1 MADTQNSQSRSSQ
14 LYRFVAGRAQEFA
27 GGLANESSEARASL
41 AVLRRSLSAPLAEQP
56 QVWTKVFNSF
66 PLELEGPRD
75 EPGVYETAA
84 HLALAFFALHQQSRS
99 ESMHKA
105 NEGFGAAICQLHQV
119 AGENQKKGVERRF
132 NAALTAQ
139 TTDELVHHLR
149 GLIQMLR
156 SYSVPMDYGQLAND
170 LVALNY
176 SGSARR
182 VRLRWARDMNRV
194 PLSENDKS
202 DRTVEN
208 Q

>member
-1 MADTQNSQSRSSQ
+1 MADTNKSQSRSSL
-14 LYRFVAGRAQEFA
+14 LYSFVAGKAQGLA

-41 AVLRRSLSAPLAEQP
+41 AVLRRSLSAPLVEQP
-56 QVWTKVFNSF
+56 QVWSEVFNSF
-66 PLELEGPRD
+66 PAELEGPRD

-84 HLALAFFALHQQSRS
+84 HLALAFFALHQQSRN
-99 ESMHKA
+99 EPMHKA

-119 AGENQKKGVERRF
+119 AGENQKKGIERRF

-156 SYSVPMDYGQLAND
+156 SYSVPMDYGRLAND

-176 SGSARR
+176 SDSARS

-194 PLSENDKS
+194 PQSEIDDH
-202 DRTVEN
+202 DRAVEN
-208 Q
+208 

>member
-1 MADTQNSQSRSSQ
+1 MADTNRSQSRSSL
-14 LYRFVAGRAQEFA
+14 LYSFVAGKAQRLA

-56 QVWTKVFNSF
+56 QVWSEVFNSF
-66 PLELEGPRD
+66 PAELEGPRD

-84 HLALAFFALHQQSRS
+84 HLALAFFALHQQSRN
-99 ESMHKA
+99 EPMHKA
-105 NEGFGAAICQLHQV
+105 NEGFGTAMCRLHQV
-119 AGENQKKGVERRF
+119 SGENQKKGIERRF

-156 SYSVPMDYGQLAND
+156 SYSIPMDYGQLAND

-176 SGSARR
+176 SDSARR

-194 PLSENDKS
+194 PQSEIDDH
-202 DRTVEN
+202 DRAVEN
-208 Q
+208 

>member
-1 MADTQNSQSRSSQ
+1 MADTNKSQSRSSL
-14 LYRFVAGRAQEFA
+14 LYRFVAGKAQRLA
-27 GGLANESSEARASL
+27 GGLANESSDARASL

-56 QVWTKVFNSF
+56 QVWSEVFNSF
-66 PLELEGPRD
+66 PAELEGPRD

-99 ESMHKA
+99 EPMHKS
-105 NEGFGAAICQLHQV
+105 NEGFGMAMCRLHQV
-119 AGENQKKGVERRF
+119 SGENQKKGIERRF

-156 SYSVPMDYGQLAND
+156 SYSIPMDYGQLAND

-176 SGSARR
+176 PDSARR

-194 PLSENDKS
+194 PQPES
-202 DRTVEN
+202 DDSDNKVEN
-208 Q
+208 